1 MAIDAKACFSSKV
14 EYRAVFRYLYLKG
27 KTGKEIH
34 SELAVVYGSSAPS
47 YAQVKFWVGEL
58 KRGRTSVEDEAR
70 PGRPLDSTD
79 EEMCKKVRDLVY
91 SDRRIPVKEIAQ
103 ALGISH
109 GSVSTI
115 LHDHL
120 GMRKLTALWVLISL
134 SDEQMATRASVCS
147 ALLKRFRS
155 KDYFLLRLVTVDET
169 WVHYYEPE
177 NKAQS
182 RQWVGPGS
190 PRPKN
195 FMTQP
200 SAGKVMATVFW
211 DAKGVIMLDILPKR
225 STITGVYS
233 ANLLDQLRTA
243 IREKRRGKLSKG
255 VLLQQD
261 NARVHTC
268 KVAMAGVERNGYELI
283 PHPAYSPD
291 LAPSDFF
298 LFPNLKNDIRGLR
311 FRSDEEVVTA
321 VEECVNGKD
330 PDVFSSGL
338 MALEQRWSKCITLEG
353 NYVENEEVDLNRK

>member
-1 MAIDAKACFSSKV
+1 MS
-14 EYRAVFRYLYLKG
+14 L
-27 KTGKEIH
+27 
-34 SELAVVYGSSAPS
+34 
-47 YAQVKFWVGEL
+47 
-58 KRGRTSVEDEAR
+58 EDEAR
-70 PGRPLDSTD
+70 SGHPLDATG
-79 EEMCKKVRDLVY
+79 EEMCKKVWDLVY
-91 SDRRIPVKEIAQ
+91 SDRRIQVEKIAQ

-109 GSVSTI
+109 GSISTI

-120 GMRKLTALWVLISL
+120 GMHKLTACWVPKSL

-155 KDYFLLRLVTVDET
+155 KDDFLLHLVTVDET

-190 PRPKN
+190 PRPKR
-195 FMTQP
+195 FKTQP

-211 DAKGVIMLDILPKR
+211 DAKGVIMLDFLPKR
-225 STITGVYS
+225 STITGVYY

-243 IREKRRGKLSKG
+243 IREKCRDKLSKG

-268 KVAMAGVERNGYELI
+268 KVAMDAVERNGYELI
-283 PHPAYSPD
+283 PHPVFSPD

-298 LFPNLKNDIRGLR
+298 LFPNLKKDICGLH

-321 VEECVNGKD
+321 IEEWVNGKD
-330 PDVFSSGL
+330 PDFFSSGL
-338 MALEQRWSKCITLEG
+338 MALEHRWSKCITLEG
-353 NYVENEEVDLNRK
+353 NYIEKEEVDLNRK